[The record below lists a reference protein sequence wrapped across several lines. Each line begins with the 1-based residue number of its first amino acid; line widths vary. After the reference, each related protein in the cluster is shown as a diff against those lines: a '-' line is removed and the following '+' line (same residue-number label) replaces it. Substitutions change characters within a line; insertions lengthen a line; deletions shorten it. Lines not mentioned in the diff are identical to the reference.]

1 MKSGKTDV
9 SGSYSSE
16 VLLHGPDELFVHL
29 ASVFRS
35 FLVHGDVTEQLLCCA
50 FLPLFKGGLKNPD
63 NPDSY
68 RAIAGSSLLLKLF
81 DNVVLLLWGHL
92 LTSDSLQLG
101 FKAGTSATQCS
112 WLVSKMA
119 DYYQKRGTPIIGVTL
134 DCSKAF
140 DKCKFNKLFEKLLVR
155 KVPPV
160 VIRVLIFVYEEQKAL
175 ASPMV
180 LEIERAWCWLSCG
193 WLVVWGSLLCR

>member
-81 DNVVLLLWGHL
+81 ENVVLLLWGHL
-92 LTSDSLQLG
+92 LTSDTLLT
-101 FKAGTSATQCS
+101 FITSITKNKS
-112 WLVSKMA
+112 RLFTTRSHL
-119 DYYQKRGTPIIGVTL
+119 TI
-134 DCSKAF
+134 F
-140 DKCKFNKLFEKLLVR
+140 CK
-155 KVPPV
+155 
-160 VIRVLIFVYEEQKAL
+160 
-175 ASPMV
+175 
-180 LEIERAWCWLSCG
+180 
-193 WLVVWGSLLCR
+193 